1 MSSRPLGRRNRRLP
15 AHASGSLFFR
25 PAVSGIRFRIGCGVS
40 FAAVLFRPVFAALP
54 LPFPS
59 LSHVAANPGVGLQG
73 ARPVCRS
80 GPIALHGLFG
90 KAIVSPTT
98 AGRSVSD
105 LIPRPYQTGDFASG
119 RYGGAL
125 SHSVTFTPPSGRNSA
140 EEKVLPA
147 TTQPFPPTANGEI
160 AEQNDFI
167 AIYFPMEICFYGKL
181 SYLCCE
187 KRVERD
193 FSWNGCQ
200 CLHSLCSDNRR
211 RLPAKEDVSVNRKK

>member
-1 MSSRPLGRRNRRLP
+1 MERRTS
-15 AHASGSLFFR
+15 A
-25 PAVSGIRFRIGCGVS
+25 
-40 FAAVLFRPVFAALP
+40 
-54 LPFPS
+54 
-59 LSHVAANPGVGLQG
+59 VGLQG

-80 GPIALHGLFG
+80 GPIALQGLFG
-90 KAIVSPTT
+90 KAIVSPTK

-105 LIPRPYQTGDFASG
+105 SIPRSYRTGDFTSG
-119 RYGGAL
+119 GMAVPSRILLL
-125 SHSVTFTPPSGRNSA
+125 SPPPSGRNSA

-187 KRVERD
+187 KREESD

-200 CLHSLCSDNRR
+200 SLHSLCSDNRR

>member
-1 MSSRPLGRRNRRLP
+1 MRRAAFFSSGGFWYPVSDRLRRLVRSRTFP
-15 AHASGSLFFR
+15 AGFR
-25 PAVSGIRFRIGCGVS
+25 GAAATLSQPVACCCEPRRRAARCETRLPKRPDCAAWPFRKSDSISDDGRTFRIRFDSAAVSDRRFCLG
-40 FAAVLFRPVFAALP
+40 AVWRCP
-54 LPFPS
+54 LAFCYFP
-59 LSHVAANPGVGLQG
+59 
-73 ARPVCRS
+73 
-80 GPIALHGLFG
+80 
-90 KAIVSPTT
+90 
-98 AGRSVSD
+98 
-105 LIPRPYQTGDFASG
+105 
-119 RYGGAL
+119 
-125 SHSVTFTPPSGRNSA
+125 PPGRNSA

>member
-1 MSSRPLGRRNRRLP
+1 MRR
-15 AHASGSLFFR
+15 AAFFR

-105 LIPRPYQTGDFASG
+105 SIPRSYRTSDFTSG
-119 RYGGAL
+119 GMAMPSRIILSLLSITPPLSSVVTARKRRHCRRQRSPSTDCERRNYGAKMIL
-125 SHSVTFTPPSGRNSA
+125 PQFIFHWKFVFTENCRTFAVKRERKVTFHGTD
-140 EEKVLPA
+140 V
-147 TTQPFPPTANGEI
+147 
-160 AEQNDFI
+160 
-167 AIYFPMEICFYGKL
+167 
-181 SYLCCE
+181 
-187 KRVERD
+187 RVCTL
-193 FSWNGCQ
+193 FAV
-200 CLHSLCSDNRR
+200 NRR
-211 RLPAKEDVSVNRKK
+211 GLSAKEDVSANR

>member
-125 SHSVTFTPPSGRNSA
+125 SHSVTFPPPPAVTARKRRYCRRQRNPFHRLRT
-140 EEKVLPA
+140 EKLRSK
-147 TTQPFPPTANGEI
+147 TILSQ
-160 AEQNDFI
+160 FI
-167 AIYFPMEICFYGKL
+167 FRWKFVFMENYRTFVA
-181 SYLCCE
+181 
-187 KRVERD
+187 KRE
-193 FSWNGCQ
+193 W
-200 CLHSLCSDNRR
+200 
-211 RLPAKEDVSVNRKK
+211 KETFHGTDVSVCTLFAVIIGGGCLQKRMFP